1 MKKRA
6 SKKVEGSDYGQ
17 VPVEGLKQARAG
29 EKGKN
34 RPNPDAVGQ
43 KNIISKNLKPYPNQK
58 VVRKP
63 EWGDI
68 EIQESG
74 DDKARAKF
82 VDEN

>member
-1 MKKRA
+1 MKKKT
-6 SKKVEGSDYGQ
+6 KKVEGSPGVKEVLTD
-17 VPVEGLKQARAG
+17 GLREARAG

-58 VVRKP
+58 TLKKDK
-63 EWGDI
+63 WGDI
-68 EIQESG
+68 EVQESG
-74 DDKARAKF
+74 DDRARKKF